1 MNHSTGKP
9 DHIQDWLASQH
20 KGQWF
25 GFAKGKSQVYANLV
39 IHDDSKDKPTE
50 KECTDGLKA
59 MQDAWEAKQYARDR
73 RLAYPRVGD
82 QLDMIYHDKVDGT
95 TTWQTA
101 IKKVK
106 DDNPKP

>member
-1 MNHSTGKP
+1 MIDNPYS
-9 DHIQDWLASQH
+9 L
-20 KGQWF
+20 
-25 GFAKGKSQVYANLV
+25 
-39 IHDDSKDKPTE
+39 PTE

-59 MQDAWEAKQYARDR
+59 MQDAWDAKEYQRDR

-95 TTWQTA
+95 TTWQAA